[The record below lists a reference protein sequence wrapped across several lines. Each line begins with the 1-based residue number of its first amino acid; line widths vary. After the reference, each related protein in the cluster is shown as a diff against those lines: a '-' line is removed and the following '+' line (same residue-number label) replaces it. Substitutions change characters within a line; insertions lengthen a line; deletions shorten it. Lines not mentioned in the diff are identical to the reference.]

1 MQRAIELMG
10 EFDGFASVAA
20 LAGQGR
26 QGDGERAQGDG
37 VIGADDALVA
47 QAEAASEIEAAR
59 QGAEVLS
66 WSIYSLVCATGHQ
79 PPRPFRIRSPVFLT
93 DSRGDTR

>member
-37 VIGADDALVA
+37 VIGADDALVSREA
-47 QAEAASEIEAAR
+47 FLDLVEQAVRETP
-59 QGAEVLS
+59 L
-66 WSIYSLVCATGHQ
+66 TTM
-79 PPRPFRIRSPVFLT
+79 RST
-93 DSRGDTR
+93 SDA